1 MLQQFCRN
9 LTLFYISD
17 IANYC
22 DWPGRSV
29 QSNHITIIRMFTPA
43 PKKVY
48 SKVFCLSGTFFG
60 GCFCFVFATV
70 PFLWFPELAY
80 TKVQLLCTFPVY
92 HKELQDCL
100 ELLPPANREKYYIN
114 LLRQKIIKLMYL
126 QCNDVFKF
134 SSWILQMKRLPN
146 VIHIV
151 TPKII
156 YTQACLASK
165 QAAQRE
171 IPHWF
176 LTLGTEVWFMP
187 HLKGAAKQISST
199 PSIWVH
205 SINSDSSKQINILL
219 YKFISH
225 RRSMQSDPKIK

>member
-1 MLQQFCRN
+1 
-9 LTLFYISD
+9 
-17 IANYC
+17 
-22 DWPGRSV
+22 
-29 QSNHITIIRMFTPA
+29 MFTPA

-48 SKVFCLSGTFFG
+48 SKVFCLFGAFFG

-146 VIHIV
+146 VIHKV
-151 TPKII
+151 TPKVI

-165 QAAQRE
+165 QAAQ
-171 IPHWF
+171 WD
-176 LTLGTEVWFMP
+176 
-187 HLKGAAKQISST
+187 T
-199 PSIWVH
+199 PLIFNIGYRSLIYA
-205 SINSDSSKQINILL
+205 SFKRSSKTNQQYTFNLSSL
-219 YKFISH
+219 NQQWFE
-225 RRSMQSDPKIK
+225 

>member
-1 MLQQFCRN
+1 MAWQICPIKPYN
-9 LTLFYISD
+9 
-17 IANYC
+17 NYK
-22 DWPGRSV
+22 D
-29 QSNHITIIRMFTPA
+29 
-43 PKKVY
+43 VY
-48 SKVFCLSGTFFG
+48 SCPQKSLFKGVLFVWGFFWWVFL
-60 GCFCFVFATV
+60 FCFVFATV

-146 VIHIV
+146 VIHKV
-151 TPKII
+151 TPKVI

-165 QAAQRE
+165 QAAQ
-171 IPHWF
+171 WD
-176 LTLGTEVWFMP
+176 
-187 HLKGAAKQISST
+187 T
-199 PSIWVH
+199 PLIFNIGYRSLIYA
-205 SINSDSSKQINILL
+205 SFKRSSKTNQQYTFNLSSL
-219 YKFISH
+219 NQQWFE
-225 RRSMQSDPKIK
+225 